1 MKKAVGLG
9 YNKEKDSAPKVVVK
23 GRGEIAER
31 IIEKAKEYGIY
42 VKEDKSLVELLDKF
56 EIYEEIPEEMY
67 EIIAEIFFYV
77 YNIEKKV

>member
-1 MKKAVGLG
+1 M
-9 YNKEKDSAPKVVVK
+9 
-23 GRGEIAER
+23 GRGYSEKR
-31 IIEKAKEYGIY
+31 YRKDGKCDHWGGGNLQRKNEKAKEYGIY

-56 EIYEEIPEEMY
+56 ELYDEIPEELY